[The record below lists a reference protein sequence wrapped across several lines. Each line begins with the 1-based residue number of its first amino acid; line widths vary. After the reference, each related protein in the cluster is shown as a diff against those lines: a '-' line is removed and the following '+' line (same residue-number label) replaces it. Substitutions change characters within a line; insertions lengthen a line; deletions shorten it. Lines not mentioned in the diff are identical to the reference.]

1 MNFYIKKH
9 THGKILR
16 NKYNFF
22 QMPEDFIKQ
31 QLECSRLKENVMPF
45 SQCYLS
51 LAVLTISQTYFSM
64 FLNCSDL
71 GLYSSFVNTLL
82 PMRREPPYVTRE
94 GKINLTKLTL
104 KIRQFQSYQLF
115 TCYIFL

>member
-1 MNFYIKKH
+1 MLQAKRKRYA
-9 THGKILR
+9 
-16 NKYNFF
+16 F
-22 QMPEDFIKQ
+22 QSVL
-31 QLECSRLKENVMPF
+31 QL
-45 SQCYLS
+45 YLS
-51 LAVLTISQTYFSM
+51 LTVLTISQTYFSM

-71 GLYSSFVNTLL
+71 GLYSSFVKTLL

-104 KIRQFQSYQLF
+104 KIRQFQSYQFF